1 MEFISIQ
8 KLKTYSTNIAKK
20 IKNGDAIYLYG
31 EIGAGKTTFV
41 RFLINYLQ
49 KKNKKKLEEI
59 VSPTFT
65 IVQYYKISK
74 EINIAHYDLYRIKKT
89 KDLQNIGLSEQQ
101 DSFTNIVE
109 CPELIKNKSNH
120 RIEIYLKHSRKINLR
135 KIHVKYFGRFKNK

>member
-41 RFLINYLQ
+41 RFLISYLQ

-89 KDLQNIGLSEQQ
+89 KDLNNIGLSEQQ
-101 DSFTNIVE
+101 DSFINIVE
-109 CPELIKNKSNH
+109 WPELIKTKSNH

>member
-49 KKNKKKLEEI
+49 KSFGKFGKI
-59 VSPTFT
+59 
-65 IVQYYKISK
+65 IISK
-74 EINIAHYDLYRIKKT
+74 PRKTFGNRKKYLGRPEKNQKSEIWSSTRRMH
-89 KDLQNIGLSEQQ
+89 
-101 DSFTNIVE
+101 
-109 CPELIKNKSNH
+109 
-120 RIEIYLKHSRKINLR
+120 
-135 KIHVKYFGRFKNK
+135 

>member
-8 KLKTYSTNIAKK
+8 KLKIYSTNIAKK

-89 KDLQNIGLSEQQ
+89 KDLNNIGLSEQQ
-101 DSFTNIVE
+101 DSFINIVE
-109 CPELIKNKSNH
+109 WPELIKTKSNH

>member
-41 RFLINYLQ
+41 RFLVNYLQ

-89 KDLQNIGLSEQQ
+89 KDLHNIGLSEQQ
-101 DSFTNIVE
+101 DSFINIVE
-109 CPELIKNKSNH
+109 WPELIKTKSSH
-120 RIEIYLKHSRKINLR
+120 RIEIYLKHPRKINLR

>member
-41 RFLINYLQ
+41 RFLVNYLQ

-109 CPELIKNKSNH
+109 WPELIKTKSNH

>member
-20 IKNGDAIYLYG
+20 IKNGDSIYLYG

-74 EINIAHYDLYRIKKT
+74 EVNIAHYDLYRIKKT
-89 KDLQNIGLSEQQ
+89 KDLNNIGLSEQQ
-101 DSFTNIVE
+101 DSFINIVE
-109 CPELIKNKSNH
+109 WPELIKTKSNH

>member
-8 KLKTYSTNIAKK
+8 KLKIYSTNIAKK

-41 RFLINYLQ
+41 RFLISYLQ

-89 KDLQNIGLSEQQ
+89 KDLNNIGLSEQQ
-101 DSFTNIVE
+101 DSFINIVE
-109 CPELIKNKSNH
+109 WPELIKTKSNH

>member
-89 KDLQNIGLSEQQ
+89 KDLHNIGLSEQQ
-101 DSFTNIVE
+101 DSFINIVE
-109 CPELIKNKSNH
+109 WPELIKTKSSN

>member
-101 DSFTNIVE
+101 DSFITIVE
-109 CPELIKNKSNH
+109 WPELIKTKSSH
-120 RIEIYLKHSRKINLR
+120 RIEIYLKYSRKINLR

>member
-8 KLKTYSTNIAKK
+8 QLKTYSTNIAKK

-49 KKNKKKLEEI
+49 KKNKQKLEEI

-74 EINIAHYDLYRIKKT
+74 EVNIAHYDLYRIKKT

-101 DSFTNIVE
+101 DSFINIVE
-109 CPELIKNKSNH
+109 WPELIKTKSNH

-135 KIHVKYFGRFKNK
+135 KIHVKYFGRLKNK

>member
-89 KDLQNIGLSEQQ
+89 KDLNNIGLSEQQ
-101 DSFTNIVE
+101 DSFVNIVE
-109 CPELIKNKSNH
+109 WPELIKTKSNH
-120 RIEIYLKHSRKINLR
+120 RIEIYLKHSSKINLR

>member
-8 KLKTYSTNIAKK
+8 KLKIYSTNIAKK

-109 CPELIKNKSNH
+109 WPELIKTKSNH

>member
-8 KLKTYSTNIAKK
+8 QLKTYSTNIAKK

-74 EINIAHYDLYRIKKT
+74 EVNIAHYDLYRIKKT

-101 DSFTNIVE
+101 DSFINIVE
-109 CPELIKNKSNH
+109 WPELIKTKSNH

>member
-65 IVQYYKISK
+65 VVQYYKISK

-89 KDLQNIGLSEQQ
+89 KDLNNIGLSEQQ
-101 DSFTNIVE
+101 DSFINIVE
-109 CPELIKNKSNH
+109 WPELIKTKSNH

>member
-41 RFLINYLQ
+41 RFLISYLQ

-109 CPELIKNKSNH
+109 WPELIKTKSNH

>member
-109 CPELIKNKSNH
+109 WPELIKNKSNH

>member
-8 KLKTYSTNIAKK
+8 KLKIYSTNIAKK

-89 KDLQNIGLSEQQ
+89 KDLHNIGLSEQQ
-101 DSFTNIVE
+101 DSFINIVE
-109 CPELIKNKSNH
+109 WPELIKTKSNH

>member
-101 DSFTNIVE
+101 DSFINIVE
-109 CPELIKNKSNH
+109 WPELIKTKSNH

>member
-41 RFLINYLQ
+41 RFLISYLQ

-89 KDLQNIGLSEQQ
+89 KDLHNIGLSEQQ

-109 CPELIKNKSNH
+109 WPELIKTKSNH

>member
-8 KLKTYSTNIAKK
+8 QLKTYSTNIAKK

-89 KDLQNIGLSEQQ
+89 KDLNNIGLSEQQ
-101 DSFTNIVE
+101 DSFINIVE
-109 CPELIKNKSNH
+109 WPELIKTKSNH

>member
-89 KDLQNIGLSEQQ
+89 KDLHNIGLSEQQ
-101 DSFTNIVE
+101 DSFINIVE
-109 CPELIKNKSNH
+109 WPELIKTKSNH
-120 RIEIYLKHSRKINLR
+120 RIEIYLKHLRKINLR

>member
-8 KLKTYSTNIAKK
+8 QLKTYSTNIAKK

-49 KKNKKKLEEI
+49 KKNKQKLEEI

-74 EINIAHYDLYRIKKT
+74 EVNIAHYDLYRIKKT

-109 CPELIKNKSNH
+109 WPELIKTKSNH

>member
-59 VSPTFT
+59 ASPTFT

-89 KDLQNIGLSEQQ
+89 KDLHNIGLSEQQ
-101 DSFTNIVE
+101 DSFINIVE
-109 CPELIKNKSNH
+109 WPELIKTKSSH

>member
-89 KDLQNIGLSEQQ
+89 KDLHNIGLSEQQ
-101 DSFTNIVE
+101 DSFINIVE
-109 CPELIKNKSNH
+109 WPELIKTKSGH

>member
-20 IKNGDAIYLYG
+20 IKNGNAIYLYD
-31 EIGAGKTTFV
+31 EIRDK
-41 RFLINYLQ
+41 

-89 KDLQNIGLSEQQ
+89 KDLHNIGLSEQQ
-101 DSFTNIVE
+101 DSFINIVE
-109 CPELIKNKSNH
+109 WPELIKTKSSH

>member
-8 KLKTYSTNIAKK
+8 KLKIYSTNIAKK

-74 EINIAHYDLYRIKKT
+74 DINIAHYDLYRIKKT
-89 KDLQNIGLSEQQ
+89 KDLNNIGLSEQQ
-101 DSFTNIVE
+101 DSFINIVE
-109 CPELIKNKSNH
+109 WPELIKTKSNH

>member
-101 DSFTNIVE
+101 DYFTNIVE
-109 CPELIKNKSNH
+109 WPELIKNKSNH

>member
-8 KLKTYSTNIAKK
+8 QLKTYSTNIAKK

-49 KKNKKKLEEI
+49 KKNKQKLEEI

-74 EINIAHYDLYRIKKT
+74 EVNIAHYDLYRIKKT

-101 DSFTNIVE
+101 DSFINIVE
-109 CPELIKNKSNH
+109 WPELIKTKSNH

>member
-41 RFLINYLQ
+41 RFFVNYL
-49 KKNKKKLEEI
+49 KIKNKKKLEEI

-74 EINIAHYDLYRIKKT
+74 ESGMARVD
-89 KDLQNIGLSEQQ
+89 
-101 DSFTNIVE
+101 
-109 CPELIKNKSNH
+109 
-120 RIEIYLKHSRKINLR
+120 
-135 KIHVKYFGRFKNK
+135 

>member
-74 EINIAHYDLYRIKKT
+74 EVNIAHYDLYRIKKT
-89 KDLQNIGLSEQQ
+89 KDLHNIGLSEQQ

-109 CPELIKNKSNH
+109 WPELIKTKSNH

>member
-8 KLKTYSTNIAKK
+8 KLKIYSTNIAKK

-89 KDLQNIGLSEQQ
+89 KDLHNIGLSEQQ
-101 DSFTNIVE
+101 DSFINIVE
-109 CPELIKNKSNH
+109 WPELIKTKSSH
-120 RIEIYLKHSRKINLR
+120 RIEIYLQHSSKINLR

>member
-89 KDLQNIGLSEQQ
+89 KDLHNIGLSEQQ
-101 DSFTNIVE
+101 DSFINIVE
-109 CPELIKNKSNH
+109 WPELIKTKSNH
-120 RIEIYLKHSRKINLR
+120 RIEIYLKHSRKINFR

>member
-89 KDLQNIGLSEQQ
+89 KDLHNIGLSEQQ
-101 DSFTNIVE
+101 DSFINIVE
-109 CPELIKNKSNH
+109 WPELIKNKSNH

>member
-74 EINIAHYDLYRIKKT
+74 EVNIAHYDLYRIKKT
-89 KDLQNIGLSEQQ
+89 KDLNNIGLSEQQ
-101 DSFTNIVE
+101 DSFINIVE
-109 CPELIKNKSNH
+109 WPELIKTKSNH
-120 RIEIYLKHSRKINLR
+120 RIEIYLKHSKKINLR

>member
-49 KKNKKKLEEI
+49 KKNKKK
-59 VSPTFT
+59 
-65 IVQYYKISK
+65 
-74 EINIAHYDLYRIKKT
+74 
-89 KDLQNIGLSEQQ
+89 
-101 DSFTNIVE
+101 
-109 CPELIKNKSNH
+109 
-120 RIEIYLKHSRKINLR
+120 
-135 KIHVKYFGRFKNK
+135 

>member
-89 KDLQNIGLSEQQ
+89 KDLHNIGLSEQQ
-101 DSFTNIVE
+101 DSFINIVE
-109 CPELIKNKSNH
+109 WPELIKTKSSH
-120 RIEIYLKHSRKINLR
+120 RIEIYLKHPRKINLR
-135 KIHVKYFGRFKNK
+135 KIHVKIFWKI

>member
-89 KDLQNIGLSEQQ
+89 KDLHNIGLSEQQ
-101 DSFTNIVE
+101 DSFINIVE
-109 CPELIKNKSNH
+109 WPELIKTKLNH